1 MRTPNILVVLAD
13 QLRRAALA
21 SFGDP
26 DISTPNLDALAAR
39 GVSFTNASS
48 TCPVC
53 VPFRFTLLTGEYAHS
68 RYVPSIDWRMS
79 PAERTLADEFNAA
92 GYRTCYVGKWHLYGA
107 YGVRPGI
114 SSRDAN
120 LHPVPPEHRGRFA
133 RWLGFELSN
142 APFDTRYFADDDPE
156 PRKLEG
162 YQTDGLFDLAM
173 GMIRQEKQQG
183 QPLFLVLSVEPPH
196 PPYEAPK
203 PFLSRW
209 EGRGITLP
217 PNFRASDEAEHAT
230 LTGERRRYAAA
241 VENLDWNVGRLTR
254 FLQEQDIAQ
263 ETVVAFLSDHGEL
276 GGAHGLREKQWPYEE
291 SVGIPLIF
299 SDPAYPERHGTVVE
313 DPVSTEDLLP
323 TLLGLGRIHPRDPK
337 PGLDLSSLVRGEK
350 ERLGREAILLE
361 FVAEF
366 RSGMPFHAE
375 TWRAIRTGRHKY
387 MVLGAGD
394 MGSSWQLF
402 HLAED
407 PYETRN
413 VLQESGG
420 ASLGRE
426 LHGFLG
432 ELLAATGD
440 HYGLKPFGDR
450 R

>member
-1 MRTPNILVVLAD
+1 MRRPNILVVLAD
-13 QLRRAALA
+13 QLRRDALA

-79 PAERTLADEFNAA
+79 PAERMLADEFNEA

-120 LHPVPPEHRGRFA
+120 LHAIPPEHQGRFA

-142 APFDTRYFADDDPE
+142 APFDTRYFADDDLE

-173 GMIRQEKQQG
+173 GLIREEKERH
-183 QPLFLVLSVEPPH
+183 QPFFLMLSVEPPH
-196 PPYEAPK
+196 PPYEAPE
-203 PFLSRW
+203 PYLSRW
-209 EGRGITLP
+209 AGRELTLP
-217 PNFRASDEAEHAT
+217 PNFRASDEAEHAV
-230 LTGERRRYAAA
+230 LLGERRRYAAA
-241 VENLDWNVGRLTR
+241 VENLDWNVGRLSW
-254 FLQEQDIAQ
+254 FLTEQGIAE
-263 ETVVAFLSDHGEL
+263 ETVVVFLSDHGEL

-291 SVGIPLIF
+291 SVGIPLII
-299 SDPAYPERHGTVVE
+299 SDPAHPGRHGTTVK
-313 DPVSTEDLLP
+313 DPVSTEDFLP
-323 TLLGLGRIHPRDPK
+323 TLLGLAGLKARDSK
-337 PGLDLSSLVRGEK
+337 SGLDLSPLVRGEK
-350 ERLGREAILLE
+350 EGLGREAILLE
-361 FVAEF
+361 FIAEF
-366 RSGMPFHAE
+366 RTGMPFHAE
-375 TWRAIRTGRHKY
+375 TWRAIRTNRHKY
-387 MVLGAGD
+387 TVLGAGD
-394 MGSSWQLF
+394 AGSSWQLF
-402 HLAED
+402 DLAED

-413 VLQESGG
+413 LVQDADGSALR
-420 ASLGRE
+420 RE
-426 LHGFLG
+426 LHGLLG
-432 ELLAATGD
+432 DVLKASGD
-440 HYGLKPFGDR
+440 HYRLKSFGDR